1 MDRYRR
7 RINPFEAMA
16 EPARRR
22 IVDILASGEHT
33 AGQLAEVVGGEFAI
47 SRTAVSKHLRVLRDA
62 GFLDVRAEYQWRWY
76 YLTREGF
83 DRLESAVGQLR
94 QKMAADWGGTRI
106 CATSAIRWAGVP
118 STASPCGARVRAA
131 RPPVVAEDARPVH
144 RRPATPRPGCTGCC
158 RWWDR
163 CRRRNRRPAHS
174 AAPPRIDG

>member
-94 QKMAADWGGTRI
+94 QKMAGGLGWDTDLRDKRDPLGGG
-106 CATSAIRWAGVP
+106 AFDGLPVRRKGPGRAPARGRRGRQTSAPPASDPEAGLY
-118 STASPCGARVRAA
+118 RVL
-131 RPPVVAEDARPVH
+131 PVVGPMP
-144 RRPATPRPGCTGCC
+144 PA
-158 RWWDR
+158 
-163 CRRRNRRPAHS
+163 
-174 AAPPRIDG
+174 